1 MCPYLVT
8 NNGDDVPQ
16 LIEEKVKN
24 EFELEVDY
32 EGEPQSAFKEL
43 KASRR
48 NVSEL
53 EEKLQDY
60 KVKYELQKNQY
71 YDIATLNG
79 QLEEAIILDECRPY

>member
-32 EGEPQSAFKEL
+32 EGEP
-43 KASRR
+43 
-48 NVSEL
+48 
-53 EEKLQDY
+53 
-60 KVKYELQKNQY
+60 
-71 YDIATLNG
+71 
-79 QLEEAIILDECRPY
+79 